1 MKEFWGEILQR
12 EGGYLNWKKNGKWI
26 VYKDDSTLGGE
37 TEYLNGKY
45 NGKDKTYYD
54 SGEKKG
60 KQKNYYP
67 NGDLKCEIE
76 FVNNE
81 EYGKKYINGRLEFER
96 KFKDWYKWDGKGYDE
111 NGNIIY
117 ELFNGN
123 SKVK

>member
-1 MKEFWGEILQR
+1 MKYKIYLIDFVCKGLKYVHSKEI
-12 EGGYLNWKKNGKWI
+12 
-26 VYKDDSTLGGE
+26 VH
-37 TEYLNGKY
+37 
-45 NGKDKTYYD
+45 
-54 SGEKKG
+54 
-60 KQKNYYP
+60 
-67 NGDLKCEIE
+67 GDLKCEIE

-81 EYGKKYINGRLEFER
+81 EYGKEYINGRLEFER